1 MTTYTGGCHCGQIAF
16 EVDAEIAQVID
27 CNCSMCAKRG
37 GLLAFVPVDQLR
49 LKTSATQLATYTFN
63 KHKIQHH
70 FCSVCGIAPLGRG
83 SDRGGD
89 AMWAI
94 NVRCLDDVDLKT
106 LEIQHY
112 DGLSA

>member
-16 EVDAEIAQVID
+16 EVDAEIDKVID

-37 GLLAFVPVDQLR
+37 GLLAFVPADRLR
-49 LKTSATQLATYTFN
+49 LETAATQLATYTFN
-63 KHKIQHH
+63 QHRIQHH
-70 FCSVCGIAPLGRG
+70 FCPVCGIAPLGRG
-83 SDRGGD
+83 SDRAGN

-94 NVRCLDDVDLKT
+94 NVRCLDGIDLQKLDV
-106 LEIQHY
+106 QHY